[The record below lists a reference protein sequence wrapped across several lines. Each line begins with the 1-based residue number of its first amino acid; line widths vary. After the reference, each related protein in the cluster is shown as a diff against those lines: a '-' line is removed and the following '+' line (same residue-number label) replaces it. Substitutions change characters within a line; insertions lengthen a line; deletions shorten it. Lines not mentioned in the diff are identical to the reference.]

1 MTYEEAVQALDAT
14 PSFGEK
20 PGLERMTALMERLGN
35 PQEGMKYIHVA
46 GTNGKGSTCALLA
59 NILTKAGYR
68 TGLYISPHLTDFS
81 ERMQVDGVPVPH
93 EEVPA
98 LAEQVFAAAGECQA
112 QGIRLTEFELITAM
126 AFLWFQKRQCG
137 VVVLEVGLGGRC
149 DATNVISQAELSVIT
164 SLSLDHTA
172 VLGSTVEQI
181 AFEKS
186 GILKKGGVCV
196 CYPDEP
202 HAALN
207 VIRITAQVQ
216 QCRLVVAA
224 MKDATYVD
232 SSLDGTRLLTET
244 SLPLTLPL
252 LGEHQVKN
260 AVTVLACVKELKKMG
275 WNIPDNALQQGFA
288 AVSFPGRMEVL
299 RQQPPVILD
308 GAHNPEGTAAL
319 AKAMKKYVTKK
330 RVIGVCGMMADKN
343 AAEAVRRLDGTM
355 EKVFTAAPCSPR
367 AMSAQELAALWE
379 KRRIPAQPMAS
390 LREALQAALKEEGA
404 QHGVLVCGS
413 LYLAGEARPLLKE
426 LLNQK
431 E

>member
-1 MTYEEAVQALDAT
+1 M
-14 PSFGEK
+14 
-20 PGLERMTALMERLGN
+20 
-35 PQEGMKYIHVA
+35 
-46 GTNGKGSTCALLA
+46 
-59 NILTKAGYR
+59 
-68 TGLYISPHLTDFS
+68 
-81 ERMQVDGVPVPH
+81 
-93 EEVPA
+93 
-98 LAEQVFAAAGECQA
+98 
-112 QGIRLTEFELITAM
+112 
-126 AFLWFQKRQCG
+126 
-137 VVVLEVGLGGRC
+137 
-149 DATNVISQAELSVIT
+149 
-164 SLSLDHTA
+164 
-172 VLGSTVEQI
+172 
-181 AFEKS
+181 
-186 GILKKGGVCV
+186 
-196 CYPDEP
+196 
-202 HAALN
+202 
-207 VIRITAQVQ
+207 
-216 QCRLVVAA
+216 
-224 MKDATYVD
+224 
-232 SSLDGTRLLTET
+232 
-244 SLPLTLPL
+244 
-252 LGEHQVKN
+252 KN

-275 WNIPDNALQQGFA
+275 WNIPDDALQQGFVT
-288 AVSFPGRMEVL
+288 VSFLGRMEVL
-299 RQQPPVILD
+299 RRQPPVILD